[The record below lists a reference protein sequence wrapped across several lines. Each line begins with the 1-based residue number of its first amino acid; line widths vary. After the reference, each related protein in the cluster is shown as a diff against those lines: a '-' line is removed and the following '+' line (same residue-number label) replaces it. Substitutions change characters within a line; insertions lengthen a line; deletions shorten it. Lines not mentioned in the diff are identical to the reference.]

1 MQGYLQGTL
10 AHREKKIQM
19 GQILLGAVFPGFPLF
34 IFVTTESAL
43 VKKKKKK
50 GGAFGSWQITSLF
63 CQLDYKCF
71 LTDFSGGT
79 AAVST
84 LGNQV

>member
-1 MQGYLQGTL
+1 MQGYLQRTL

-50 GGAFGSWQITSLF
+50 KEGHLAPG
-63 CQLDYKCF
+63 K
-71 LTDFSGGT
+71 
-79 AAVST
+79 
-84 LGNQV
+84 

>member
-1 MQGYLQGTL
+1 MQGYLQRTL

-50 GGAFGSWQITSLF
+50 EGHLAPG
-63 CQLDYKCF
+63 K
-71 LTDFSGGT
+71 
-79 AAVST
+79 
-84 LGNQV
+84 

>member
-1 MQGYLQGTL
+1 MQGYLQRTL

-19 GQILLGAVFPGFPLF
+19 GQILLGAVFPLF

-50 GGAFGSWQITSLF
+50 EEGHLAPG
-63 CQLDYKCF
+63 K
-71 LTDFSGGT
+71 
-79 AAVST
+79 
-84 LGNQV
+84 

>member
-1 MQGYLQGTL
+1 MQGYLQRTL

-19 GQILLGAVFPGFPLF
+19 GQILLGAVFPLF

-50 GGAFGSWQITSLF
+50 RRGIWLLANNFIVLPVR
-63 CQLDYKCF
+63 L
-71 LTDFSGGT
+71 
-79 AAVST
+79 
-84 LGNQV
+84 